1 MDPEGRQGVPLLS
14 PHPDS
19 FDSVK
24 VFPYI
29 VHLKRDII
37 VSAPGHVDHVFLSH
51 LFLYPVA
58 EKLRSVLSSLNAR
71 RHPYMVI
78 QQTQPSVGSKSP
90 RP

>member
-37 VSAPGHVDHVFLSH
+37 VSAPGHVDRVFLPH
-51 LFLYPVA
+51 LFLISCGR
-58 EKLRSVLSSLNAR
+58 E
-71 RHPYMVI
+71 
-78 QQTQPSVGSKSP
+78 T
-90 RP
+90 